1 MQETSLNILEDGKS
15 LYKSERLNEKDAP
28 FSDKIDFIKALILE
42 SVSKEVI
49 KKVYL
54 FGSYAYGEPNEN
66 SDIDLCVVIG
76 NEYRRSDIYLD
87 IAMNLYEN
95 KIIPCDLLVYNE
107 KYFVGSESGR
117 SIEDVIMGNGVLL
130 YE

>member
-1 MQETSLNILEDGKS
+1 MQELSQNVLEK
-15 LYKSERLNEKDAP
+15 NAP
-28 FSDKIDFIKALILE
+28 FSDKIDFIKSLILD
-42 SVSKEVI
+42 SVDKEVI

-54 FGSYAYGEPNEN
+54 FGSYAYGEPDED

-76 NEYRRSDIYLD
+76 NEYKRTDIYLS
-87 IAMNLYEN
+87 IAINLYDN

-117 SIEDVIMGNGVLL
+117 GIENTIMNKGMLL
-130 YE
+130 YG

>member
-1 MQETSLNILEDGKS
+1 MQETSLNVLEDSKS
-15 LYKSERLNEKDAP
+15 LYQSERLNEKDAP

-54 FGSYAYGEPNEN
+54 FGSYAYGEPNKD

>member
-1 MQETSLNILEDGKS
+1 MQETSLNVLEDSKS
-15 LYKSERLNEKDAP
+15 LYQSERLIEKDAP
-28 FSDKIDFIKALILE
+28 FFDKIDFIKTLILE

-54 FGSYAYGEPNEN
+54 FGSYAYGEPNED